1 VAAYALVIAAFLAA
15 VGRYYHPA
23 YGFTAFIEFPARGH
37 SYEAPAVQAAPHFDH
52 PDSGGYDGQ
61 FYAQIAVDPLLRSA
75 ATDRAI
81 DDPPYR
87 AHRILF
93 SWIAFAAGLG
103 RPAWVLQVAALEN
116 VAIWLAL
123 AALLWY
129 WIPPKNGR
137 AFVLW
142 SGTLLAH
149 GTIMSVRY
157 ALPDGLSL
165 FLIALAV
172 LAMEGGRPLVAGA
185 VLGLAALA
193 RETAIL
199 AGTMFL
205 RVLRQRAGWKT
216 AAWAG
221 VLALAPLALWLDYLR
236 SIYRSRTLA
245 GGSHITVPFTGLASE
260 IASIAG
266 RAGDVVSSVAR
277 DDLLALVAFLTQA
290 VWIVWWFIRRRE
302 TPAWAIVAA
311 SFLVL
316 ALVAHP
322 VVWDGAPGAYTR
334 VAMPLTMGV
343 NILLARDPRASWWW
357 IAFANLGIVPGIVL
371 LISFRF

>member
-23 YGFTAFIEFPARGH
+23 YGFTAFIEFPAGGH
-37 SYEAPAVQAAPHFDH
+37 SYETPAVQAAPHFDH
-52 PDSGGYDGQ
+52 PESGGYDGQ
-61 FYAQIAVDPLLRSA
+61 FYAQMAVDPLLRSP
-75 ATDRAI
+75 ATDHAM

-93 SWIAFAAGLG
+93 SWIAFAAGFG
-103 RPAWVLQVAALEN
+103 RPAWILQAAALEN
-116 VAIWLAL
+116 VVVWLAL

-129 WIPPKNGR
+129 WIPPIDGR

-165 FLIALAV
+165 LLIALAV

-193 RETAIL
+193 RETATL
-199 AGTMFL
+199 AGTMLASLL
-205 RVLRQRAGWKT
+205 RHRKGWRT
-216 AAWAG
+216 AAVAG

-245 GGSHITVPFTGLASE
+245 GGGHITVPFSGLAWE
-260 IASIAG
+260 VTSIAN
-266 RAGDVVSSVAR
+266 RAAEGISGALR
-277 DDLLALVAFLTQA
+277 DDLLALIAFLTQA
-290 VWIVWWFIRRRE
+290 AWIVWWVLRRRE
-302 TPAWAIVAA
+302 APAWALVAA

-316 ALVAHP
+316 ALLADP
-322 VVWDGAPGAYTR
+322 VVWAGAPGAYTR
-334 VAMPLTMGV
+334 VAMPLTMGA

-357 IAFANLGIVPGIVL
+357 ITLANLGIVPGIML
-371 LISFRF
+371 LIAFRW